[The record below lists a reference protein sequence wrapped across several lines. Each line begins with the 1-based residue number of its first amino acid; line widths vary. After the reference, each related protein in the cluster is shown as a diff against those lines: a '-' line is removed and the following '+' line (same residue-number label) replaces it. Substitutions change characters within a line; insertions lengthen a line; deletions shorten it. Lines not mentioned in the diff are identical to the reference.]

1 MSDEQERHEER
12 RSLDAV
18 SSSTMGVFRTPFAT
32 EIRQEARPHM
42 IRIVLEKDMLTGQK
56 SYFGFFKIAWWSAIF
71 FS

>member
-1 MSDEQERHEER
+1 
-12 RSLDAV
+12 
-18 SSSTMGVFRTPFAT
+18 
-32 EIRQEARPHM
+32 M

>member
-1 MSDEQERHEER
+1 MRYRARQWAHSESHSPLRPDKEEGHG
-12 RSLDAV
+12 A
-18 SSSTMGVFRTPFAT
+18 
-32 EIRQEARPHM
+32 